1 MSGIMF
7 ALPYRKMLLSERFV
21 EMARTGAI
29 IGAQK
34 SPGQLRGFSIVG
46 LPRRSVLGDD
56 RATPAVVDASRDQIH
71 ILVDLLKTR
80 KYAGSDDGRECVGT
94 IAHEQMVVFNRN

>member
-7 ALPYRKMLLSERFV
+7 ALPLQKNASFRWICRDGSHRRDL
-21 EMARTGAI
+21 

-34 SPGQLRGFSIVG
+34 SPGPRRGFSIVG

-56 RATPAVVDASRDQIH
+56 RATPAVVDARRDQIH
-71 ILVDLLKTR
+71 ILVDLFKTR
-80 KYAGSDDGRECVGT
+80 TCTSDGRECVGT